1 MSETVLLG
9 QGTQV
14 VELPRKTW
22 QEHLSHV
29 PQHGET
35 RLGFMSEEHHL
46 VRDFVVRELP
56 TIGNPIQPEF
66 ISQSLKLADVRV
78 NTILA
83 ELERN
88 LFFLVR
94 NSQRAVTWAFPVTV
108 EKTPHELTFSTG
120 ERLYGA

>member
-9 QGTQV
+9 QGRQI
-14 VELPRKTW
+14 VELPRKSW
-22 QEHLSHV
+22 EGHLSQV
-29 PQHGET
+29 PQHSEI

-46 VRDFVVRELP
+46 VRRFVVRELP
-56 TIGNPIQPEF
+56 RTGNPMQPDF
-66 ISQSLKLADVRV
+66 ISQNLKLLVARV
-78 NTILA
+78 NTILDD
-83 ELERN
+83 LERN

-94 NSQRAVTWAFPVTV
+94 NSQGAVIWAYPVTV